1 MTHVRNQKWPSR
13 PSAEALAHALR
24 THQVD
29 AILGE
34 RQLMLVRV
42 KQAEDDL
49 EKSRDELRA
58 LAAGL
63 QSVREEERTAI
74 AREIHDELG
83 QTLTSLQLGLAW
95 IAAKVPSRQRPLQA
109 KVTALSDLVKSL
121 IRSVRTIA
129 SALRP
134 GVLDE
139 LGLVK
144 ALKSEAREFKRHT
157 GIPCGFRTNV
167 GSVTF
172 DRAGAVAVF
181 RIGQAALT
189 NVARHAKAS
198 RASVALARGRRD
210 LILTVHDDGRGIRG
224 DDIASP
230 GALGIVG
237 MRERALALG
246 GTLTVAGSRG
256 RGTTLRA
263 RIPLSRV
270 LAGTGD
276 DHPPSVSRGR
286 RSHGVSGGPG
296 RPAHGGGGRTMA
308 LVRRVPSG

>member
-1 MTHVRNQKWPSR
+1 
-13 PSAEALAHALR
+13 
-24 THQVD
+24 VD

-58 LAAGL
+58 LAAEL

-95 IAAKVPSRQRPLQA
+95 MAAKGVASRHGPLQA
-109 KVTALSDLVKSL
+109 KVTALAALVTSL

-139 LGLVK
+139 LGLVR
-144 ALKSEAREFKRHT
+144 ALRSEAREFKRHA
-157 GIPCGFRTNV
+157 GIPCGFRANV
-167 GSVTF
+167 GRATF
-172 DRAGAVAVF
+172 DRDGAVAVF

-189 NVARHAKAS
+189 NVARHANAS

-210 LILTVHDDGRGIRG
+210 LVLTVHDNGRGIRG
-224 DDIASP
+224 DDASGV

-246 GTLTVAGSRG
+246 GTLSVAGSRG
-256 RGTTLRA
+256 RGTTLKA

-270 LAGTGD
+270 LAAAARA
-276 DHPPSVSRGR
+276 PW
-286 RSHGVSGGPG
+286 
-296 RPAHGGGGRTMA
+296 RPARPRRRPPHAGLRTRPA
-308 LVRRVPSG
+308 

>member
-1 MTHVRNQKWPSR
+1 VTCVRPHEQSSR
-13 PSAEALAHALR
+13 QGAKALAHALR

-29 AILGE
+29 AIVGE
-34 RQLMLVRV
+34 HQLMLVRV

-95 IAAKVPSRQRPLQA
+95 IATRLVASRQQPLQA
-109 KVTALSDLVKSL
+109 KVTALEALVTSL

-129 SALRP
+129 AALRP

-139 LGLVK
+139 LGLAR
-144 ALKSEAREFKRHT
+144 ALKAEAREFKRNT
-157 GIPCGFRTNV
+157 GIPCGFRCNV
-167 GSVTF
+167 GRVTL

-181 RIGQAALT
+181 RIAQAALT

-198 RASVALARGRRD
+198 RASVALARGGRD
-210 LILTVHDDGRGIRG
+210 LVLTVHDDGKGIRAN
-224 DDIASP
+224 DVSSP
-230 GALGIVG
+230 GALGILG
-237 MRERALALG
+237 MRERARALG
-246 GTLTVAGSRG
+246 GTLTVAGSRA

-263 RIPLSRV
+263 RFPLSRV
-270 LAGTGD
+270 LAETA
-276 DHPPSVSRGR
+276 P
-286 RSHGVSGGPG
+286 
-296 RPAHGGGGRTMA
+296 
-308 LVRRVPSG
+308 

>member
-1 MTHVRNQKWPSR
+1 MTHVRGQTRSFHHG
-13 PSAEALAHALR
+13 AEALAHALR

-29 AILGE
+29 AIVGE
-34 RQLMLVRV
+34 RELMLVRV
-42 KQAEDDL
+42 KRAEDDL
-49 EKSRDELRA
+49 EESRDELRA
-58 LAAGL
+58 LAAEL

-95 IAAKVPSRQRPLQA
+95 IAAKLVPSRQRPLQA
-109 KVTALSDLVKSL
+109 KVTALAALVTSL

-129 SALRP
+129 AALRP

-139 LGLVK
+139 LGLVG
-144 ALKSEAREFKRHT
+144 ALKSETREFKRHT
-157 GIPCGFRTNV
+157 GIPCGFRSNV
-167 GSVTF
+167 GRVTF

-189 NVARHAKAS
+189 NVARHAQAS

-210 LILTVHDDGRGIRG
+210 LVLTVHDNGRGVRG
-224 DDIASP
+224 DDVSSP

-246 GTLTVAGSRG
+246 GTLSVAGSRG
-256 RGTTLRA
+256 KGTTVKA
-263 RIPLSRV
+263 RVPLSRV
-270 LAGTGD
+270 LAGKSISIGSRIGAAG
-276 DHPPSVSRGR
+276 PSVR
-286 RSHGVSGGPG
+286 
-296 RPAHGGGGRTMA
+296 A
-308 LVRRVPSG
+308 RVDNMKLAKTSAG